1 MKRFD
6 DPILEVVRLNANDII
21 VTSGESCG
29 GAACTSDTEEDEGL

>member
-21 VTSGESCG
+21 VTSGENCG
-29 GAACTSDTEEDEGL
+29 GGICPNDTEEDPV